1 MTQLRGLGGKRDHCI
16 GDRRLRQR
24 GRKGISTAWDIHAD
38 DAASPSPLNFQ
49 DAVLAAVFWQV
60 QAELYVALALQLLE
74 PSVSVQRASAQ
85 LPVQQSSAGL

>member
-1 MTQLRGLGGKRDHCI
+1 MAS
-16 GDRRLRQR
+16 RRPGTFTPTTRPP
-24 GRKGISTAWDIHAD
+24 I
-38 DAASPSPLNFQ
+38 PLNFQ

-60 QAELYVALALQLLE
+60 QAELYVARALQLLE